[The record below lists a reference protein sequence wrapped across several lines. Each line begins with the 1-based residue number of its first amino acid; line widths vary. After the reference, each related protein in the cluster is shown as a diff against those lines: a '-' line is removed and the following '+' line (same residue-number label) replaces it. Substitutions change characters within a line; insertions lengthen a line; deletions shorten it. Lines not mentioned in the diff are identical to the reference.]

1 VGGDV
6 RSERKRSAPVF
17 WRLTRLR
24 LCLVKLHQI
33 SQRQH
38 PHSAL
43 TLEIRL
49 RQAKARPTHL
59 HQINQRQRPHL
70 ALGLEIRLRQAKA
83 RPTYLS
89 LSKGQIGN
97 GVKCSN

>member
-1 VGGDV
+1 
-6 RSERKRSAPVF
+6 
-17 WRLTRLR
+17 
-24 LCLVKLHQI
+24 
-33 SQRQH
+33 
-38 PHSAL
+38 L

-70 ALGLEIRLRQAKA
+70 ALSLEIRLRQAA